1 MKPSILFIIKTIRSL
16 LEMLEG
22 YQIFRVS
29 VKKIMLYI
37 INFFI
42 NVMYWYKNIRWDI
55 LTFNK
60 IKYLIEYLNLLQL
73 NQLK

>member
-42 NVMYWYKNIRWDI
+42 NVMY
-55 LTFNK
+55 
-60 IKYLIEYLNLLQL
+60 
-73 NQLK
+73 